1 MMIKIGPMKPLY
13 TAVVTT
19 KGGRKGY
26 AEASDGKFKFNLGFP
41 PELGGKGEGTN
52 PEQLFAA
59 GYGACFGS
67 AIELAA
73 KNAKA
78 AVTEIWVTPHV
89 SIGQAAEGGFQ
100 LAVALHVRLP
110 GIPRPQAEE
119 IVHAAH
125 QICPYSRATRN
136 NIEVALVVE
145 D

>member
-1 MMIKIGPMKPLY
+1 MAPLY

-19 KGGRKGY
+19 KGGRSGY
-26 AEASDGKFKFNLGFP
+26 AEASDGHFKFNLGFP

-67 AIELAA
+67 AIEGAA
-73 KNAKA
+73 KKAKVP
-78 AVTEIWVTPHV
+78 VTEVWVTPHV
-89 SIGQAAEGGFQ
+89 SIGKGADGGFQ

-110 GIPRPQAEE
+110 GVPRAAAEA

-125 QICPYSRATRN
+125 QNCPYSKATRN